1 MSRITAL
8 FLNSPRAQCSIHES
22 GKMVFDALRDSQ
34 HFDWD
39 YVDLDQTFVSSRRS
53 YGLAVFNY
61 HPGTMPWLNLAQIQG
76 LRCFT
81 ATMILETLPGS
92 AFPMCPRDVF
102 HVHLAIDPTIPEVAG
117 HTYALPRPLA
127 SLRPPIDAG
136 PLPDVPRIGTFGF
149 GTPGKGFERVVD
161 AVNREFDRAIIR
173 INLPSA
179 DFADSTHAALHGVPY
194 VQYLIDLMRRVAKP
208 GVEIEATHHFFTQTQ
223 LIDWCRENDI
233 NVFLYDRQQS
243 GLSATTDQAI
253 ASGRPL
259 LVGDNPTFR
268 HVHSYMHPYPFWS
281 IREAMQHGSRAI
293 ARIQRDWNQDVFRER
308 FEQSIL
314 AAARH
319 QGRSLAA
326 QHPVRVQPS
335 AATTAQQSRIFREVS
350 RVRDQILRVVR
361 RRRSARRLAAAPF
374 VGRPSEPLA
383 SDTRVDLLF
392 VNHPEQQCGVH
403 QYGRN
408 VANQLQAIPGLRL
421 AYREASTAK
430 QFFSERSA
438 VAPRAVI
445 FNHYPA
451 TMGWLTPEV
460 SAKVTEPRLG
470 FLHEMTQQA
479 VDDATSD
486 LFDWHLISDPTIRT
500 SRPDVFLSP
509 RLLPDFCN
517 YQPLPTTPTFGSFG
531 FGIANK
537 GFEDVVDRIQAEYDE
552 ARIIL
557 RMPFNDVVD
566 PRGMHHAL
574 ATAQRCRQRLRKPGI
589 TLDIHHDFLATPDL
603 LQFLAANTANIFL
616 YDESL
621 HRGISSVLEFAI
633 AARRPLVINDCAM
646 FRHVSSHAPSISIRK
661 RPIRAIVADGVA
673 PLVPLYNEWSAAM
686 FRKRWADFLFGSVFG
701 SIAHDSPPVRAA

>member
-22 GKMVFDALRDSQ
+22 GKMVFEAVQDSQ

-39 YVDLDQTFVSSRRS
+39 YVDLDQTFVSSERPYS
-53 YGLAVFNY
+53 VALFNY
-61 HPGTMPWLNLAQIQG
+61 HPGTMPWLNLAEIQR

-92 AFPMCPRDVF
+92 AFPMCPSDVF
-102 HVHLAIDPTIPEVAG
+102 QLHLAIDPTIPEVDG

-127 SLRPPIDAG
+127 SLHQPVDAG

-161 AVNREFDRAIIR
+161 AVNREFDRAIVR
-173 INLPSA
+173 INLPRA
-179 DFADSTHAALHGVPY
+179 DFADSTHAALHGMPY

-208 GVEIEATHHFFTQTQ
+208 GVDIEATHHFFTQAQ
-223 LIDWCRENDI
+223 LIDWCRGNDI
-233 NVFLYDRQQS
+233 NIFLYDRQQS

-259 LVGDNPTFR
+259 LVSDNQTFR
-268 HVHSYMHPYPFWS
+268 HIHRYMPPYPFWS
-281 IREAMQHGSRAI
+281 IRDAMQHGTAAV
-293 ARIQRDWNQDVFRER
+293 ARIHRDWNQAVFRER
-308 FEQSIL
+308 FEHCIL
-314 AAARH
+314 AAAVH
-319 QGRSLAA
+319 QGRNLDA
-326 QHPVRVQPS
+326 QHTVRIQSSAEKDIRPS
-335 AATTAQQSRIFREVS
+335 KFRREVI
-350 RVRDQILRVVR
+350 RVRDQILRVVQR
-361 RRRSARRLAAAPF
+361 RRPRRSPAIVPIAQ
-374 VGRPSEPLA
+374 GPSGCPA
-383 SDTRVDLLF
+383 SDSGADVLF
-392 VNHPEQQCGVH
+392 INHPEQQCGVH

-421 AYREASTAK
+421 AYREVSTAE
-430 QFFSERSA
+430 QFFSARSA
-438 VAPRAVI
+438 VTPQAVI

-451 TMGWLTPEV
+451 TMTWLTPEV
-460 SAKVTEPRLG
+460 AAMVKEPRLG

-479 VDDATSD
+479 VDEATSE
-486 LFDWHLISDPTIRT
+486 LFDWHLVSDPTIRT

-517 YQPLPTTPTFGSFG
+517 YQPLPAKPTFGSFG
-531 FGIANK
+531 FGIATK
-537 GFEDVVDRIQAEYDE
+537 GFEEVIDRIHEEYDE

-574 ATAQRCRQRLRKPGI
+574 ATAQRCRQRVRKPGI
-589 TLDIHHDFLATPDL
+589 ALDIHHDFLPAPDL
-603 LQFLAANTANIFL
+603 LQFLAANTANVFL

-633 AARRPLVINDCAM
+633 AARRPLIINDCAM
-646 FRHVSSHAPSISIRK
+646 FRHVSSQVPNISIRK
-661 RPIRAIVADGVA
+661 RPIRAIVADGVT
-673 PLVPLYNEWSAAM
+673 PLVPLYNDWSAAM
-686 FRKRWADFLFGSVFG
+686 FRKRWMDFLFGRVFG
-701 SIAHDSPPVRAA
+701 PIAHDSPPVRAA